1 MVFVGIDLHKT
12 YSYVVAMDQAG
23 QVLDERRLRNQA
35 VAQYMAQFEAP
46 VRVTLE
52 ATYNWQM
59 MFEHLEGRVA
69 EIVLAHPKNVRAIAE
84 RASNMTKSMRG
95 CWPTYCGLTWCRRRT
110 FRPARPA
117 ICAIGCGIERIW
129 LDSAPS

>member
-23 QVLDERRLRNQA
+23 QILDERRLRNQA

-59 MFEHLEGRVA
+59 MFEHLEGQVA
-69 EIVLAHPKNVRAIAE
+69 EIVLAHPKNVRAIAAAGAG
-84 RASNMTKSMRG
+84 R
-95 CWPTYCGLTWCRRRT
+95 LT
-110 FRPARPA
+110 A
-117 ICAIGCGIERIW
+117 G
-129 LDSAPS
+129 